1 MTKEE
6 KKIKRTDEHI
16 SYVLDT
22 SALLTLW
29 NDEEGADIV
38 ERILRSGV
46 LIYVSFMTFMEGRY
60 RLWKNVGKGES
71 DEFSQYLELL
81 PVKRV
86 NINDLIFEKSV
97 EIKAT
102 NNLSVCDSWIIATA
116 ITTNS
121 VLVHKD
127 PEFEQVKKKIKL
139 KTLPYKK

>member
-1 MTKEE
+1 VTKEE
-6 KKIKRTDEHI
+6 KKIKRSDEHI

-38 ERILRSGV
+38 ERIMRSGV